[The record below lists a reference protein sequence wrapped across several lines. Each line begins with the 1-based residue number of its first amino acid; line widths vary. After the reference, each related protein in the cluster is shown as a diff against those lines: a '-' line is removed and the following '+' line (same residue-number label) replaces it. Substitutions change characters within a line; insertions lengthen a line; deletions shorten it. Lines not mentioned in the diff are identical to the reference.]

1 MSNSKDSVTNLLL
14 IKRAKRRLVGA
25 IIILIILFS
34 LSIFFV
40 KTKTKTETIKSN
52 PKISFLETTQQ
63 YAASENVISKFEST
77 NSPVKEELTIEH
89 NFSKK
94 KGFTVQL
101 GIFSDEINMK
111 RVKDQV
117 NSMGYKTNTQAVK
130 INDEVK
136 IRLTTEFFSNE
147 KQARLILQ
155 EIKKANLSGF
165 IRKHP

>member
-1 MSNSKDSVTNLLL
+1 MSNSKDSVSNQLL

-40 KTKTKTETIKSN
+40 KTKTEAIKSN

-63 YAASENVISKFEST
+63 YAASENLTTKAESEH
-77 NSPVKEELTIEH
+77 SPEKEELTIEH
-89 NFSKK
+89 NSSKK

-117 NSMGYKTNTQAVK
+117 NAMGYKTNIQSIK
-130 INDEVK
+130 IDDEVK
-136 IRLTTEFFSNE
+136 IRLTTEFFSKE

>member
-1 MSNSKDSVTNLLL
+1 MLNSKDSVTNLLH

-40 KTKTKTETIKSN
+40 KTKTEAMKSN

-63 YAASENVISKFEST
+63 YATSENVISKFEST
-77 NSPVKEELTIEH
+77 NLPVKEELTIEH
-89 NFSKK
+89 NSSKK

-111 RVKDQV
+111 RVKDKV
-117 NSMGYKTNTQAVK
+117 NLIGYKTNTQAIK
-130 INDEVK
+130 IDDEVK

>member
-1 MSNSKDSVTNLLL
+1 MSNSKDSVNNLLL

-40 KTKTKTETIKSN
+40 KTKTEAIKSN

-89 NFSKK
+89 NSSKK

-101 GIFSDEINMK
+101 GIFSDEINMNK
-111 RVKDQV
+111 VKDQV
-117 NSMGYKTNTQAVK
+117 NSMGYKTNTQAIK
-130 INDEVK
+130 MDDGVK

-147 KQARLILQ
+147 KQARVILQ
-155 EIKKANLSGF
+155 EIKKANLPGF
-165 IRKHP
+165 IRKLP

>member
-1 MSNSKDSVTNLLL
+1 M
-14 IKRAKRRLVGA
+14 GA
-25 IIILIILFS
+25 IIILIILLS

-40 KTKTKTETIKSN
+40 KNKTEAMKSN
-52 PKISFLETTQQ
+52 LKISFLETTQQ
-63 YAASENVISKFEST
+63 YAASENVITKVESALI
-77 NSPVKEELTIEH
+77 PEKEELSIEH
-89 NFSKK
+89 NSSKK

-111 RVKDQV
+111 RGKDQV
-117 NSMGYKTNTQAVK
+117 NSMGYKTNTQAIK
-130 INDEVK
+130 IDDEVK

>member
-1 MSNSKDSVTNLLL
+1 MSNSKDSVSNLLF

-40 KTKTKTETIKSN
+40 KTKTEAIKSN
-52 PKISFLETTQQ
+52 PKISFLEITQQ
-63 YAASENVISKFEST
+63 YTIPENVISKHESAS
-77 NSPVKEELTIEH
+77 SPEKEELIIEH
-89 NFSKK
+89 NSSKK

-111 RVKDQV
+111 SVKDQV
-117 NSMGYKTNTQAVK
+117 NSMGYKTNTQAIK
-130 INDEVK
+130 IDDEVK

-147 KQARLILQ
+147 KKARLILQ

>member
-1 MSNSKDSVTNLLL
+1 MSNSKDSVSNQLL

-40 KTKTKTETIKSN
+40 KTKTEAIKSN

-63 YAASENVISKFEST
+63 YAASENLTTKAESEH
-77 NSPVKEELTIEH
+77 SPEKEELTIEH
-89 NFSKK
+89 NSSKK

-111 RVKDQV
+111 RVKNKV
-117 NSMGYKTNTQAVK
+117 NSMGYKTNIQSIK
-130 INDEVK
+130 IDDEVK
-136 IRLTTEFFSNE
+136 IRLTTEFFSKE

-165 IRKHP
+165 IRKYP

>member
-1 MSNSKDSVTNLLL
+1 MSNSKDSVSNQLL

-40 KTKTKTETIKSN
+40 KTKTEAIKSN

-63 YAASENVISKFEST
+63 YAASENVITKVESAHLLQ
-77 NSPVKEELTIEH
+77 KEELKIKH
-89 NFSKK
+89 NSSKK

-101 GIFSDEINMK
+101 GIFSDEKNMK
-111 RVKDQV
+111 RVKDKV
-117 NSMGYKTNTQAVK
+117 NLMGYKTNTQAIK
-130 INDEVK
+130 MDDEIK

-147 KQARLILQ
+147 KQARVILQ

-165 IRKHP
+165 IRKRP

>member
-40 KTKTKTETIKSN
+40 KTKTEAIKSN

-63 YAASENVISKFEST
+63 NANYKTIVTEVVSAIV
-77 NSPVKEELTIEH
+77 PQKEEPTIKH
-89 NFSKK
+89 SSLKK

-111 RVKDQV
+111 KVKDQV
-117 NSMGYKTNTQAVK
+117 NLMGFKTNTQL
-130 INDEVK
+130 INMDDEVK

-147 KQARLILQ
+147 KKARIILQ
-155 EIKKANLSGF
+155 EIKKANLPGF
-165 IRKHP
+165 IRKLP

>member
-40 KTKTKTETIKSN
+40 KTKTEAMKSN

-63 YAASENVISKFEST
+63 YAASKNLISKPERAHSL
-77 NSPVKEELTIEH
+77 VKEELSIEH
-89 NFSKK
+89 NSLKK

-117 NSMGYKTNTQAVK
+117 NLMGYKTNTQAIK
-130 INDEVK
+130 IDDEVK

>member
-1 MSNSKDSVTNLLL
+1 MLNSKDSVTNLLH

-40 KTKTKTETIKSN
+40 KNKTEAIKSN

-63 YAASENVISKFEST
+63 YAASENLTTKAESEH
-77 NSPVKEELTIEH
+77 SPEKEELTIEH
-89 NFSKK
+89 NSSKK

-111 RVKDQV
+111 RVKNKV
-117 NSMGYKTNTQAVK
+117 NSMGYKTNIQSIK
-130 INDEVK
+130 IDDEVK
-136 IRLTTEFFSNE
+136 IRLTTEFFSKE

>member
-1 MSNSKDSVTNLLL
+1 MSNSKDSVSNQLL

-40 KTKTKTETIKSN
+40 KTKTEAIKSN

-63 YAASENVISKFEST
+63 YAASENLTTKAESEH
-77 NSPVKEELTIEH
+77 SPEKEELTIEH
-89 NFSKK
+89 NSSKK

-111 RVKDQV
+111 RVKNQV
-117 NSMGYKTNTQAVK
+117 NSMGYKTNIQAIK
-130 INDEVK
+130 IDDEVK
-136 IRLTTEFFSNE
+136 IRLTTEFFSKE

>member
-1 MSNSKDSVTNLLL
+1 MSNSKDSVSNQLL

-40 KTKTKTETIKSN
+40 KTKTEAMKSN

-63 YAASENVISKFEST
+63 YAASENLTTKAESEH
-77 NSPVKEELTIEH
+77 SPEKEELTIEH
-89 NFSKK
+89 NSSKK

-101 GIFSDEINMK
+101 GIFSDEINMR

-117 NSMGYKTNTQAVK
+117 NSMGYKTNIQSIK
-130 INDEVK
+130 IDDEVK
-136 IRLTTEFFSNE
+136 IRLTTEFFSKE

>member
-1 MSNSKDSVTNLLL
+1 MSNSKDSVRNQLL

-40 KTKTKTETIKSN
+40 KTKTEAIKSN

-63 YAASENVISKFEST
+63 YAASENLTTKAESEH
-77 NSPVKEELTIEH
+77 SPEKEELTIEH
-89 NFSKK
+89 NSSKK

-101 GIFSDEINMK
+101 GIFSNEINMK

-117 NSMGYKTNTQAVK
+117 NLMGYKTNTQAIK
-130 INDEVK
+130 IDDEVK
-136 IRLTTEFFSNE
+136 IRLTTDFFSNE

>member
-1 MSNSKDSVTNLLL
+1 MSNSKDSVSNQLL
-14 IKRAKRRLVGA
+14 IKRSKRRLVGA

-40 KTKTKTETIKSN
+40 KTKTEAIKSN

-63 YAASENVISKFEST
+63 YAASENLTTKAESEH
-77 NSPVKEELTIEH
+77 SPEKEELTIEH
-89 NFSKK
+89 NSSKK

-111 RVKDQV
+111 RVKNKV
-117 NSMGYKTNTQAVK
+117 NSMGYKTNIQSIK
-130 INDEVK
+130 IDDEVK
-136 IRLTTEFFSNE
+136 IRLTTEFFSKE

>member
-1 MSNSKDSVTNLLL
+1 MSNSKDSVSNQLL

-40 KTKTKTETIKSN
+40 KTKTEAIKSN

-63 YAASENVISKFEST
+63 YAASENLTTKAET
-77 NSPVKEELTIEH
+77 EHSPEKEELTIEH
-89 NFSKK
+89 NSSKK

-111 RVKDQV
+111 RVKNKV
-117 NSMGYKTNTQAVK
+117 NSMGYKTNIQSIK
-130 INDEVK
+130 IDDEVK
-136 IRLTTEFFSNE
+136 IRLTTEFFSKE

>member
-40 KTKTKTETIKSN
+40 KTKTEAIKSN
-52 PKISFLETTQQ
+52 PKISFLEITQQ
-63 YAASENVISKFEST
+63 FSTSRKILIEEVSSSKQPKMERDVDQRS
-77 NSPVKEELTIEH
+77 L
-89 NFSKK
+89 KK

-117 NSMGYKTNTQAVK
+117 NSMGYKTNTQAIK
-130 INDEVK
+130 IDDEVK

-147 KQARLILQ
+147 KKARLILQ
-155 EIKKANLSGF
+155 
-165 IRKHP
+165 

>member
-40 KTKTKTETIKSN
+40 KNKTEAMKSN

-63 YAASENVISKFEST
+63 YDAYENVISKFEST

-89 NFSKK
+89 NSSKK

-101 GIFSDEINMK
+101 GIFSDERNMK

-117 NSMGYKTNTQAVK
+117 NLMGYKTNIQAIKV
-130 INDEVK
+130 DDDVK

>member
-1 MSNSKDSVTNLLL
+1 
-14 IKRAKRRLVGA
+14 VGA

-40 KTKTKTETIKSN
+40 KTKTEAMKSN

-63 YAASENVISKFEST
+63 YTASENAISKLESAH
-77 NSPVKEELTIEH
+77 SPEKEELTIEH
-89 NFSKK
+89 NSSKK

-136 IRLTTEFFSNE
+136 IRLTTNFFQTKN
-147 KQARLILQ
+147 R
-155 EIKKANLSGF
+155 
-165 IRKHP
+165 HV

>member
-1 MSNSKDSVTNLLL
+1 MSNSKDSVSNQLL

-40 KTKTKTETIKSN
+40 KTKTEAIKSN

-63 YAASENVISKFEST
+63 YAASENLTTKAESEH
-77 NSPVKEELTIEH
+77 SPEKEELTIEH
-89 NFSKK
+89 NSSKK

-111 RVKDQV
+111 RVKNKV
-117 NSMGYKTNTQAVK
+117 NSMGYKTNIQAIK
-130 INDEVK
+130 IDDEVK
-136 IRLTTEFFSNE
+136 IRLTTEFFSKE

>member
-1 MSNSKDSVTNLLL
+1 MSNSKNSVSNQLL

-40 KTKTKTETIKSN
+40 KTKTEAIKSN

-77 NSPVKEELTIEH
+77 NSPAKEEQTTEH
-89 NFSKK
+89 NSSKK

-117 NSMGYKTNTQAVK
+117 NLMGYKTNTQAIK
-130 INDEVK
+130 IDDEVK
-136 IRLTTEFFSNE
+136 IRLTTEFFSKE

>member
-1 MSNSKDSVTNLLL
+1 MSNSKDSVSNLLL

-40 KTKTKTETIKSN
+40 KTKTEGIKSN
-52 PKISFLETTQQ
+52 PKISFLEITQQ
-63 YAASENVISKFEST
+63 FSTSRKILIEEVSSSKQPKMERNVNQRS
-77 NSPVKEELTIEH
+77 L
-89 NFSKK
+89 KK

-111 RVKDQV
+111 RVKNKV
-117 NSMGYKTNTQAVK
+117 NSMGYKTNIQPIK
-130 INDEVK
+130 IDDEVK

>member
-40 KTKTKTETIKSN
+40 KTKTEAIKSN
-52 PKISFLETTQQ
+52 PKISFLETIQQ
-63 YAASENVISKFEST
+63 YATSENVISKLESAH
-77 NSPVKEELTIEH
+77 SPAKEELTIKH
-89 NFSKK
+89 NSSKK

-101 GIFSDEINMK
+101 GIFSDERNMK

-117 NSMGYKTNTQAVK
+117 NLMGYKTNIQAIKVD
-130 INDEVK
+130 DEVK

-165 IRKHP
+165 IRKYP

>member
-40 KTKTKTETIKSN
+40 KTKTEAMKSN

-63 YAASENVISKFEST
+63 YAASENVISKLESAH
-77 NSPVKEELTIEH
+77 SPVKEELTIEH
-89 NFSKK
+89 NSSKK

-101 GIFSDEINMK
+101 GIFSNEINMNK
-111 RVKDQV
+111 VKDQV
-117 NSMGYKTNTQAVK
+117 NSMGYKTNTQAIK
-130 INDEVK
+130 MNDKVK

-147 KQARLILQ
+147 KQARVILQ
-155 EIKKANLSGF
+155 EIKKANLPGF
-165 IRKHP
+165 IRKLP

>member
-1 MSNSKDSVTNLLL
+1 MSNSKDSVSNPLL
-14 IKRAKRRLVGA
+14 IKRARRRLVGA

-34 LSIFFV
+34 LSIFFI
-40 KTKTKTETIKSN
+40 KTKTEAIKSN

-77 NSPVKEELTIEH
+77 NSPAKEELTIEH
-89 NFSKK
+89 KSSKN

-101 GIFSDEINMK
+101 GVFTDEINMMK
-111 RVKDQV
+111 VKDQI
-117 NSMGYKTNTQAVK
+117 NSMGYKTNTQIIK
-130 INDEVK
+130 MDGRDK

-155 EIKKANLSGF
+155 EIKKSNLSGF
-165 IRKHP
+165 VRKLP

>member
-1 MSNSKDSVTNLLL
+1 MSNSKDSIGNLLL

-40 KTKTKTETIKSN
+40 KTKTEAMKSN

-63 YAASENVISKFEST
+63 YAASKNLISKLESAH
-77 NSPVKEELTIEH
+77 SPVKEELSIEH
-89 NFSKK
+89 NSSKK

-117 NSMGYKTNTQAVK
+117 NAMGYKTNTQAIK
-130 INDEVK
+130 IDDEVK
-136 IRLTTEFFSNE
+136 IRLTTDFFSNE

-165 IRKHP
+165 IRKYP

>member
-1 MSNSKDSVTNLLL
+1 MSNSKDSVSNLLL

-40 KTKTKTETIKSN
+40 KTKTEAIKSN

-63 YAASENVISKFEST
+63 YAASENVITKVESAHLLQ
-77 NSPVKEELTIEH
+77 KEELKIKH
-89 NFSKK
+89 NSSKK

-101 GIFSDEINMK
+101 GIFSDEKNMK

-117 NSMGYKTNTQAVK
+117 NLMGYKTNTQAIK
-130 INDEVK
+130 MDDEIK

-147 KQARLILQ
+147 KQARVILQ

-165 IRKHP
+165 IRKRP